1 MSAHMLDMA
10 AVAMGMSAH
19 MLATGFLASLSL
31 KVTPNSREL
40 YLEKKE
46 REVRKN
52 GSQKCLK
59 DTDFDS
65 LKKKV

>member
-40 YLEKKE
+40 LSRKEETGSTEKRFTKMF
-46 REVRKN
+46 K
-52 GSQKCLK
+52 GH
-59 DTDFDS
+59 
-65 LKKKV
+65 

>member
-40 YLEKKE
+40 LSRKEGTGSTEKRLTKMF
-46 REVRKN
+46 K
-52 GSQKCLK
+52 GH
-59 DTDFDS
+59 
-65 LKKKV
+65 